1 MQIVCKQRRTA
12 LLSSPSCA
20 AEMETRMTRKC
31 QTACLS
37 RAQQRDI
44 TAQLDEIE
52 FLCQLTQCTVRCV
65 DYQIQ
70 ECNDDKSASL
80 VDVYNELAGAQ
91 MLVGFS
97 SIFNSTQHVGQLLI
111 DTPEHCVGLMDKTL
125 KLINTDQNKSRKTAS
140 AGGVYKKNKMS
151 R

>member
-1 MQIVCKQRRTA
+1 
-12 LLSSPSCA
+12 
-20 AEMETRMTRKC
+20 MTRKC

-52 FLCQLTQCTVRCV
+52 FLCQYIVIIIYCILILSLSRLTQCTVRCV

-111 DTPEHCVGLMDKTL
+111 DTPEHCVGLMDKST
-125 KLINTDQNKSRKTAS
+125 ICS
-140 AGGVYKKNKMS
+140 
-151 R
+151 